1 VTTQIAVVSKMGV
14 ALASDSVITI
24 TNGDHQ
30 KTLNNSRKM
39 IDVGSA
45 HKMMV
50 MIAGNSEL
58 NNLPVELFLLRW
70 IKDLGDPLE
79 TPVGYVESFVEWLG
93 RNSTGANQT
102 ETEAIENAIES
113 FLIDISLGIQE
124 ALNQESPAPY
134 SDDFNFWYQAS
145 AENARKYNKAAK
157 DVVDR
162 SLAGL
167 DSSYSWTFY
176 SVDTASKNMPTS
188 LAKSLVS
195 QWFKEKALSPAL
207 RQKLVEA
214 LPLALSK
221 RTDTLN
227 PPQTVLSFVG
237 YGSNSYTPSVVE
249 FYLEGAMP
257 RMVRGWYSQQHI
269 DGIRGATIY
278 YPAQRDAIKTFL
290 NGYDDE
296 LLRET
301 AAFLR
306 SAIKKLETDDWLQR
320 QTEGFKEVNARLKP
334 ATAKALATLL
344 ADESALGEL
353 AANLNSEIRTYGS
366 SHYTNLLD
374 TLTVMDLSAL
384 AEVAESLVGMQ
395 VLAAHNSSSSPHSG
409 GIIEVA
415 TIDLQ
420 NGVKWHRRIPLTKT
434 GLPELRSDSSLG

>member
-1 VTTQIAVVSKMGV
+1 MTTQIAVVSKMGV

-24 TNGDHQ
+24 KNGDEQ

-39 IDVGSA
+39 VDVGPA

-70 IKDLGDPLE
+70 LRDLEEPLE
-79 TPVGYVESFVEWLG
+79 TPVSYVESFVDWLG
-93 RNSTGANQT
+93 RNSTGANQS

-113 FLIDISLGIQE
+113 FLIDISLAIQE

-134 SDDFNFWYQAS
+134 AEEFNAWYQAS
-145 AENARKYNKAAK
+145 ADNARRYNKAAK
-157 DVVDR
+157 EAVDR
-162 SLAGL
+162 ALGGL
-167 DSSYSWTFY
+167 ESAYSWTFY
-176 SVDTASKNMPTS
+176 SAETASKYLPTS
-188 LAKSLVS
+188 LAKSLVG
-195 QWFKEKALSPAL
+195 QWFNEKALSPSL
-207 RQKLVEA
+207 RQKLIEA

-237 YGSNSYTPSVVE
+237 YGSKSYTPSVVE

-257 RMVRGWYSQQHI
+257 RMVRGWYSQQYI

-278 YPAQRDAIKTFL
+278 FPAQRDAIRTFL

-296 LLRET
+296 LLGGIEG
-301 AAFLR
+301 FLTR
-306 SAIKKLETDDWLQR
+306 AMQKMGTDDWLER
-320 QTEGFKEVNARLKP
+320 STEGFKEANAKLKLTSSK
-334 ATAKALATLL
+334 AMSTLLSDARAISALA
-344 ADESALGEL
+344 ENIS
-353 AANLNSEIRTYGS
+353 SEISSYGT
-366 SHYTNLLD
+366 SHYTNLID
-374 TLTVMDLSAL
+374 TLTVMDLSAI

-395 VLAAHNSSSSPHSG
+395 VLAAHNSNSAPHSG

-420 NGVKWHRRIPLTKT
+420 NGVKWHRRIPLTKSGVT
-434 GLPELRSDSSLG
+434 EFRPENSLT